1 MAKKG
6 LQRYKE
12 RKIEQIR
19 QNTKGRMMFIVTNI
33 SAYLKVFKIKILKK
47 CKKKK
52 KKKVCYLDPSLDG
65 GAAVCIDDTPVP
77 PRLKPPTPGLA

>member
-12 RKIEQIR
+12 RKIEQMW
-19 QNTKGRMMFIVTNI
+19 QNTKGRVIFIVTNI

-47 CKKKK
+47 CKKRERSAIWI
-52 KKKVCYLDPSLDG
+52 LP
-65 GAAVCIDDTPVP
+65 
-77 PRLKPPTPGLA
+77 